1 MVVGVI
7 GTGLIGGS
15 IAIDLKRNGFAD
27 KVLGV
32 EQNPLNAQVAKD
44 LGIVDQVA
52 TLDECI
58 VESDIIIVAIPVS
71 GAVKLIPQ
79 ILNRVTEKQI
89 VTDVCSTKGMI
100 ASVVKY
106 HPNRKQFVLGHPM
119 SGTEYSGPRAAMSGL
134 FDGRA
139 GIICDAEESD
149 MRALAT
155 VQKMYDAL
163 NMRLI
168 HLSSAQHD
176 VHTAYVSHVSHV
188 ISYALALTVLER
200 EKNDRH
206 IFDLAAGGFAST
218 ARLAK
223 SSPEMWVPIFMQN
236 RDNVLAVMDTYI
248 EKIQAFR
255 RAIDDMDEVAITKL
269 IQGANRI
276 KRIIR

>member
-15 IAIDLKRNGFAD
+15 IAIDLKKNGFAD
-27 KVLGV
+27 EILGV

-58 VESDIIIVAIPVS
+58 AESDIIVVAIPVS

-79 ILNRVTEKQI
+79 ILDRVTEKQI

-155 VQKMYDAL
+155 IQKMYDAL

-255 RAIDDMDEVAITKL
+255 KAIDDMDEAAITEL

>member
-27 KVLGV
+27 KIIGV
-32 EQNPLNAQVAKD
+32 EQNPLNAEVAKN
-44 LGIVDQVA
+44 LGIVDSVA
-52 TLDECI
+52 DIDGCI
-58 VESDIIIVAIPVS
+58 AESDIIVVAIPVG

-79 ILNRVTEKQI
+79 LLDKISEKQI
-89 VTDVCSTKGMI
+89 VTDVCSTKGLL
-100 ASVVKY
+100 ASVTKY
-106 HPNRKQFVLGHPM
+106 HPNRKQLVLGHPM

-155 VQKMYDAL
+155 IQKMYDAL

-188 ISYALALTVLER
+188 ISYALALTVLEQ

-223 SSPEMWVPIFMQN
+223 SGPEMWVPIFMQN
-236 RDNVLAVMDTYI
+236 RDNILTVLDTYI
-248 EKIQAFR
+248 DKINEFR
-255 RAIDDMDEVAITKL
+255 KAIDEMDEKAIGNL

>member
-15 IAIDLKRNGFAD
+15 IAIDLKKNGFAD
-27 KVLGV
+27 KILGV

-58 VESDIIIVAIPVS
+58 SESDIIIVAIPVS

-79 ILNRVTEKQI
+79 ILDRVTEKKI

-155 VQKMYDAL
+155 IQKMYDAL

-248 EKIQAFR
+248 DKIQAFR
-255 RAIDDMDEVAITKL
+255 RAIDEMDEAAITEL

>member
-15 IAIDLKRNGFAD
+15 IAIDLKKNGFAD
-27 KVLGV
+27 KILGV
-32 EQNPLNAQVAKD
+32 EQDLLNAQVAKD

-58 VESDIIIVAIPVS
+58 AESDIIIVAIPVS

-79 ILNRVTEKQI
+79 LLDRVTEKQI

-155 VQKMYDAL
+155 IQKMYDAL

-255 RAIDDMDEVAITKL
+255 KAIDDMDEAAITEL